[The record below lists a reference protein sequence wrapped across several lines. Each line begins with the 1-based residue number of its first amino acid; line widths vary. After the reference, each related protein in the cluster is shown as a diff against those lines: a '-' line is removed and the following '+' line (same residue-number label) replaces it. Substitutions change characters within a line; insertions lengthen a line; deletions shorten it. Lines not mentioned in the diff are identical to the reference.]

1 MHAAYIR
8 PGGVA
13 QDLPEGLIDDIFI
26 FIQQFSY
33 RIDEIKDMLTN
44 NRIWRQR
51 LVDVALLLN
60 NNLLIE
66 DFLAL
71 C

>member
-13 QDLPEGLIDDIFI
+13 QDLPEGLLDDIFL
-26 FIQQFSY
+26 FVQQFNY

-44 NRIWRQR
+44 NRI
-51 LVDVALLLN
+51 
-60 NNLLIE
+60 
-66 DFLAL
+66 
-71 C
+71 